1 MRWTI
6 VAPPAKDVFPFL
18 VDLQSYPSQLFSL
31 AMTVGLY
38 SVRRQHRGETPIY
51 KAWDAAII
59 FYAIVSVFLLVT
71 PWLVP
76 AGGIYGGD
84 VSFLWCTYIIVGI
97 GLIFICGAYYVVWM
111 KVLPRVFNYR
121 YEVDVSV
128 LSLSSVYVPTDDI
141 TPSDYHATRRQC
153 AKSATQGEVG
163 VGFFFRFF

>member
-1 MRWTI
+1 MFWII

-111 KVLPRVFNYR
+111 KILPRAFNYR

-128 LSLSSVYVPTDDI
+128 FSPYIIDLLTNTVYNHQTVTLQDGSVLNQL
-141 TPSDYHATRRQC
+141 RRV
-153 AKSATQGEVG
+153 KLE
-163 VGFFFRFF
+163 